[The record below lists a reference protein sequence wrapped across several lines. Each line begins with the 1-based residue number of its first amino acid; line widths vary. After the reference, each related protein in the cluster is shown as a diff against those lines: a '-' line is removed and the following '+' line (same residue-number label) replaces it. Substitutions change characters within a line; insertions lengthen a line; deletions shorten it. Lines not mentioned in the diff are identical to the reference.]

1 MKADSV
7 TVDRIRKR
15 YPKSLE
21 LQGAMQEAMLN
32 ALIKMGDSVTQLSLF
47 SDEPYGKDKS
57 VLSLTGR
64 AAD

>member
-21 LQGAMQEAMLN
+21 LQGDMQEAMLN

-47 SDEPYGKDKS
+47 SDEPYGKDKA
-57 VLSLTGR
+57 TI
-64 AAD
+64 AEMD